1 MIISQKN
8 PMDQNK
14 GIKTRSRKNY
24 EKTHTKKKTIL
35 TRRFSQKACKQQKK
49 REQTGEKRQ
58 KNTENDKK
66 EQEINKRCDKFLQK
80 EFKK

>member
-1 MIISQKN
+1 MIISQKIQR
-8 PMDQNK
+8 DQNK

-35 TRRFSQKACKQQKK
+35 TKRFSQKVCKQKK

-58 KNTENDKK
+58 KKHRKRKK
-66 EQEINKRCDKFLQK
+66 EQEKTKGVTSFYKGIQK
-80 EFKK
+80 